1 MSDYMIYTRGAED
14 DWNRYA
20 DLTGDEGWNW
30 ENILSYAK
38 KVRVICT
45 ESLFAGADIDVFDSS
60 RTSPTTLMS

>member
-30 ENILSYAK
+30 ENIL
-38 KVRVICT
+38 T
-45 ESLFAGADIDVFDSS
+45 
-60 RTSPTTLMS
+60 